1 MRRRHLPIQTIK
13 GDVCNRLDELRLIF
27 LIADRMPLT
36 VERVEFAWGK
46 AFLQSLCASEPDS
59 TLDFLFEVL
68 TAMINIFEISQTVRG
83 LSVPR
88 E

>member
-13 GDVCNRLDELRLIF
+13 GDVRNRLDELGLIF

-46 AFLQSLCASEPDS
+46 DFLQSLCTSEPDS